1 MADTN
6 IYKVEADSGLHRGL
20 EIEAANYWPT
30 GKVKAALLAGLI
42 EQAVPCSAD
51 GHHLTLRSG
60 RSKGWAVAIK
70 CQDGQGRVI
79 HPPTRGAL
87 RQVRQ

>member
-1 MADTN
+1 MGDTN
-6 IYKVEADSGLHRGL
+6 IYQVEADSGLHRGL
-20 EIEAANYWPT
+20 EIEAASFWPT
-30 GKVKAALLAGLI
+30 GKVKAALLAGLV
-42 EQAVPCSAD
+42 EQPVPCSAD
-51 GHHLTLRSG
+51 GHRLTLRSG

-87 RQVRQ
+87 RQVR